1 MNSMELMRG
10 GMWHHGIVPE
20 IGVPLAETEE
30 LCYELNALPP
40 SRKTERETILRRLL
54 GKVGE
59 RFIIHSPFRCDFGK
73 QISIG
78 ENFIGNFNLTF
89 SMKAR

>member
-1 MNSMELMRG
+1 
-10 GMWHHGIVPE
+10 MWHHGIVPE

-40 SRKTERETILRRLL
+40 SWKTERETILRRLL

-78 ENFIGNFNLTF
+78 ETL
-89 SMKAR
+89 